1 LPDPSDIAGRSFS
14 PVRGQQGPNI
24 KLPQP
29 QEERKSQQRRRRRR
43 QQQRR
48 RQLNE
53 RQSKRSVFLFLQQQ
67 RGQAKARLVR
77 QVPLH
82 RRLESARLLHHRPDE
97 DRYRGRKPN
106 RHSVTLHR
114 RTPDN
119 GSAGFPPDP
128 IPGDVSGFEGSAGE
142 KAESACLLLH
152 QGAALFAVADPENRQ
167 ASFLKTKKKDAKE
180 RQIHN
185 RLFKNII
192 M

>member
-1 LPDPSDIAGRSFS
+1 MPDPSDIAGRSFS

-180 RQIHN
+180 RQTHN
-185 RLFKNII
+185 RLFKNNN